1 MHSARAEAD
10 IMKLHRILT
19 CVAAALALAALA
31 GCASDPTSIELG
43 ATRADTLQRLGPPT
57 AIYPMG
63 SSGERLQYSRA
74 PMGFEVTNIDLDPS
88 GHVVSV
94 GQELDERYF
103 DKTIEVGKWREAD
116 VLRTYGRPYEITRV
130 TSFDGN
136 VWSWRYRQIN
146 NPRFLYIYLDPQGVV
161 RRYHTGDDLR
171 YDDRR
176 MRW

>member
-1 MHSARAEAD
+1 
-10 IMKLHRILT
+10 MKATR
-19 CVAAALALAALA
+19 VVFGLAALA
-31 GCASDPTSIELG
+31 AVAALAACASDPTSTDLG

-57 AIYPMG
+57 AVYPLANQ
-63 SSGERLQYSRA
+63 GERLQYSRA
-74 PMGFEVTNIDLDPS
+74 PMGFEVTNVDLDAS
-88 GHVVSV
+88 GRVVSV

-103 DKTIEVGKWREAD
+103 DKTIQVDKWREAD

-176 MRW
+176 FRW